1 MTLLALRFYATGSFL
16 IACGDFCG
24 VSVASASRIVKKV
37 SKAIADLSR
46 KYIEMPSSEEAQD
59 RTKRDFYEIAR
70 FPRVIGCI
78 DCTHIRLQSPGGGD
92 AEFFR
97 NRKGYFSLNVQ
108 AICNANLEFMDLV
121 ARWPGS
127 THDSTIF
134 NNSRIKSRL
143 DSGEFTRSYLLGD
156 SGYALSGYMLTPVSN
171 PRTQAESLFNESQIR
186 TRNTIERA
194 FGVLKRRFPVL
205 SMGIRLSLQTA
216 MSVVIAC
223 GVLHNI
229 AIRQKETEPQL
240 EDELTAFDIN
250 EPEDNTDLNERI
262 IDNSS
267 RSFLINNYFFNLNN

>member
-1 MTLLALRFYATGSFL
+1 MILLALRFYASGSFL
-16 IACGDFCG
+16 ITCGDFCG
-24 VSVASASRIVKKV
+24 VSVATASRIVKKV
-37 SKAIADLSR
+37 SEAIAGLSR
-46 KYIEMPSSEEAQD
+46 KYIHMPCSEEAQD
-59 RTKRDFYEIAR
+59 RTKREFYDIAR
-70 FPRVIGCI
+70 FPRVIECI

-134 NNSRIKSRL
+134 NYSRVKSRL
-143 DSGEFTRSYLLGD
+143 DSGEFKKSYILGD
-156 SGYALSGYMLTPVSN
+156 SGYALSSYMLTPVSS

-216 MSVVIAC
+216 ISVVIAC
-223 GVLHNI
+223 
-229 AIRQKETEPQL
+229 
-240 EDELTAFDIN
+240 
-250 EPEDNTDLNERI
+250 
-262 IDNSS
+262 
-267 RSFLINNYFFNLNN
+267 